1 MSDSFSKYIKDTIRL
16 NIIDNESEEA
26 NDIRDKVDSYYYKDL
41 SEGER
46 LIGQY
51 VSAGFQELIDK
62 NIISSSIKKELLQT
76 TLEQ

>member
-16 NIIDNESEEA
+16 NLIDNESEEA

-62 NIISSSIKKELLQT
+62 NIISSSIKKELLQA